1 MDRNTPIVS
10 QEESLLTPEEA
21 WQDYES
27 LKIALAEEGGGPDA
41 QQWLELPPNISALVR
56 ELVVAGVCQDERDVI
71 VRAVEAFFVAV
82 SPRHAQRCR
91 ILQEARTKYR
101 A

>member
-1 MDRNTPIVS
+1 MDRNTASVS

-27 LKIALAEEGGGPDA
+27 LKIALAEEAGGPDA
-41 QQWLELPPNISALVR
+41 RQWLELPPHISALVR
-56 ELVVAGVCQDERDVI
+56 ELVAAGVCQDERDVI

-82 SPRHAQRCR
+82 SPQQAARYR

-101 A
+101 

>member
-10 QEESLLTPEEA
+10 QEEPLLTPEEA

-27 LKIALAEEGGGPDA
+27 LKIALAEEAGGPDA
-41 QQWLELPPNISALVR
+41 QQWLELPPHISELVR
-56 ELVVAGVCQDERDVI
+56 ELVTAGVCQDERDVI

-82 SPRHAQRCR
+82 SPQQTARYR
-91 ILQEARTKYR
+91 ILQEARTRYE